1 MKVVG
6 IIPARY
12 ESSRFPGK
20 PLADICGKPMIWW
33 VYNAVKNSKIS
44 DLYVAT
50 DDIRIS
56 NACNNFNIPNIMTK
70 KHKYAIDRVQEITD
84 IIKADYYVQINGDEP
99 LIDYNV
105 INKILI
111 NDIKHDQEYIFNI
124 VTKIKNPVELLCP
137 TNIKII
143 FNNDKEVLYLSR
155 SPIPNPYNNIEFTY
169 YKHVGILGY
178 NKKALD
184 FFKNT
189 APGYLENIEGI
200 ELIRFIEHKK
210 KFISIIVD
218 NIATLSVD
226 TPKDIHLIRNII
238 QTKYKN
244 IYKV

>member
-1 MKVVG
+1 
-6 IIPARY
+6 
-12 ESSRFPGK
+12 
-20 PLADICGKPMIWW
+20 
-33 VYNAVKNSKIS
+33 
-44 DLYVAT
+44 
-50 DDIRIS
+50 
-56 NACNNFNIPNIMTK
+56 MTK

-155 SPIPNPYNNIEFTY
+155 SPIPNPYNNIEFAY

-189 APGYLENIEGI
+189 VPGYLENIEGI

-218 NIATLSVD
+218 NITTLSVD

-238 QTKYKN
+238 QTK
-244 IYKV
+244 